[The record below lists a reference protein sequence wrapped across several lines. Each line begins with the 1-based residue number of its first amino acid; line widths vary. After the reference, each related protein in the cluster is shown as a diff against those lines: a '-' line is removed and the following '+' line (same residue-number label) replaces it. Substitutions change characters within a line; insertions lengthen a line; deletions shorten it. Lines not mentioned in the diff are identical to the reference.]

1 MANLTSSSAKE
12 QFYYFYRGS
21 RAKIKAKKNCWYFYS
36 HSSSLCKHR
45 ALMLSLRHP
54 KTNKRSTRDTNGL
67 QSDQRKPLHFDPY
80 GIRHMRRGN
89 HSFWLCMNGCMCLCL
104 SVCDRKSER
113 KENRNAPKSS
123 TIFNLISRKW
133 KSSSPL
139 LFPNTTTYVRIALHY
154 FFPIRFVPFTSSTY
168 RTEWKGTKNLYQTSA
183 HIFYGPELKHR
194 KAQRETNPHHPS
206 RYINIKKEKRKIIWS
221 TVISYTM
228 TS

>member
-1 MANLTSSSAKE
+1 M
-12 QFYYFYRGS
+12 
-21 RAKIKAKKNCWYFYS
+21 RACV
-36 HSSSLCKHR
+36 
-45 ALMLSLRHP
+45 LMRSLRNP
-54 KTNKRSTRDTNGL
+54 KTNKRSTRDTNGVCNL
-67 QSDQRKPLHFDPY
+67 TNENRYISMLCVRIMWVSVYFDPY

-104 SVCDRKSER
+104 SVIEKRGKLYV
-113 KENRNAPKSS
+113 RNAPKSS

-139 LFPNTTTYVRIALHY
+139 LFPNTTSTFVLHY
-154 FFPIRFVPFTSSTY
+154 FFPIRFITFTHLAHRIEQNEKRQKIFIIGTHILWTRVKASESAKGNNKSTS
-168 RTEWKGTKNLYQTSA
+168 TTKQ
-183 HIFYGPELKHR
+183 
-194 KAQRETNPHHPS
+194 PS